1 MADIEYYEESPSR
14 RVAEGVAA
22 SSAAAVVVNWIGA
35 ILSVSLV
42 VGLSVW
48 AWQLTVRDV
57 SGVPVIRALEGPMRV
72 APENPGG
79 TVADHQGLAV
89 NRITEGEEAAPAAER
104 IVLAPAPL
112 GAWLTSQTEILRVTR
127 NLVFGQGLV
136 YADDTLVARVNGV
149 FKIGESIAKLL
160 GDADLQDA

>member
-1 MADIEYYEESPSR
+1 MTDDRMTTCNLPPPDGWSLFTLRGGFIDRNGPLFFRDDGPHGFQLGMRIEDRHCNPRGVGHGGWLMTFADMMLPMAAHRHPKVGRYFLPTVSM
-14 RVAEGVAA
+14 
-22 SSAAAVVVNWIGA
+22 
-35 ILSVSLV
+35 SV
-42 VGLSVW
+42 
-48 AWQLTVRDV
+48 DF
-57 SGVPVIRALEGPMRV
+57 
-72 APENPGG
+72 
-79 TVADHQGLAV
+79 
-89 NRITEGEEAAPAAER
+89 
-104 IVLAPAPL
+104 LAPAPL